1 MEPDSVRRAG
11 RTLVEYLVALV
22 IIAIAAALFIP
33 TYFRSLRQDKID
45 RCAGNLRRLHRAQ
58 QELLS
63 RSPPPVS
70 VTGKAYWLRLSQGTS
85 PILDSPG
92 GEVYRCPLLGRGNA
106 GECQYLGP
114 AVDPSTLKDADP
126 LGCDEPFN
134 HSPNDREGG
143 NVLLKSG
150 EVRTG
155 ATDLWRAATSGR
167 RCSP

>member
-1 MEPDSVRRAG
+1 METVSVRRAG
-11 RTLVEYLVALV
+11 RTLVEYLVVLV
-22 IIAIAAALFIP
+22 IIAIAAVLFIP
-33 TYFRSLRQDKID
+33 PYSRSLRQDKID

-58 QELLS
+58 QDFLS
-63 RSPPPVS
+63 RNPASAPA
-70 VTGKAYWLRLSQGTS
+70 TGKAYWLRLSQGTS

-92 GEVYRCPLLGRGNA
+92 GEVLRCPLLGRGDA

-114 AVDPSTLKDADP
+114 AGDPSALKDSDP
-126 LGCDEPFN
+126 LGCDETFN

-143 NVLLKSG
+143 NVLLRSG

-155 ATDLWRAATSGR
+155 ASDLWWQATRGR